1 MKKFLEI
8 ISILGTVKDI
18 VEKFADK
25 IVDKIKKVEPIKVKS
40 NAGSVL
46 GVLGIIF
53 APIFPVITYAL
64 SATGMALSAG
74 GKKRE
79 KSKSGIALNSVA
91 LAFAAVNSVIAIVI
105 AVMYYNKKEIPFI
118 TKKK

>member
-8 ISILGTVKDI
+8 ISILGTVKDF

-25 IVDKIKKVEPIKVKS
+25 IVDKIKKAEPIKEKTH
-40 NAGSVL
+40 AGSVL
-46 GVLGIIF
+46 GILGLIF
-53 APIFPVITYAL
+53 APIFPAATYAL
-64 SATGMALSAG
+64 STTGMALSAG

-91 LAFAAVNSVIAIVI
+91 LAFAAINSVIAIVI

-118 TKKK
+118 TKRK